1 MKKTQHTPIFIVVV
15 LSMLLFN
22 CEKKPIVTAVE
33 ARVIAKEAYI
43 YGNPLVDNYRIIH
56 AYFVDQNNPE
66 YKAPFNQIKNIPKV
80 YTPED
85 KAIQTP
91 NSDTP
96 YSMACLDLRAEPVVV
111 TLPPIKEDRYFS
123 VQMVDGYTHNF
134 HYMGS
139 RTTGNGGG
147 NYLFVGPDW
156 KGEIP
161 AGFKDLI
168 RSETQFVLTI
178 VRTQL
183 FEPAELENVI
193 NIQKGYQIQPL
204 SQYLKQAAPAQPQ
217 QVELIKPLS
226 KEDQQG
232 NLLFFKQLNF
242 WLQFCATHESE
253 KALMERF
260 AKIGVGAGKEF
271 DPEKFSPEIKEAIA
285 EGMKDAWK
293 ELESMKE
300 NEIKSGKVTSG
311 DLFGTR
317 EFLKNNYLY
326 RFAAAALGIYG
337 NSKEEAMYPF
347 YLADANGKPLD
358 GATNRYTLTLKEN
371 ELPPVNSFWSFTMY
385 ELPSSLLV
393 ANPINRYLINSPM
406 LPQLKRNADKSIT
419 LYVQNESPGKDK
431 ESNWLPAPKGPFQ
444 LVLRLYWPKPEAV
457 NGTWKQP
464 PLMPVQ

>member
-1 MKKTQHTPIFIVVV
+1 
-15 LSMLLFN
+15 MLLFN
-22 CEKKPIVTAVE
+22 CEKKPIVTPEE

-111 TLPPIKEDRYFS
+111 TLPPIEEGRYFS

-156 KGEIP
+156 KGETP
-161 AGFKDLI
+161 AGFKDVI
-168 RSETQFVLTI
+168 RSEKQFVLTI

-193 NIQKGYQIQPL
+193 NIQKGYQIQSL

-217 QVELIKPLS
+217 QMELIKPLS
-226 KEDQQG
+226 KEEQQG
-232 NLLFFKQLNF
+232 NLLFFNQLNF
-242 WLQFCATHESE
+242 WLQFCAIHESE
-253 KALMERF
+253 KTLMERF

-293 ELESMKE
+293 ELEAMKE

-311 DLFGTR
+311 NLFGTR

-347 YLADANGKPLD
+347 YLADAKGKPLD

-419 LYVQNESPGKDK
+419 LYVQNESPGKGK

-464 PLMPVQ
+464 PLMSVE

>member
-1 MKKTQHTPIFIVVV
+1 MKKNQRTLLVLTVF
-15 LSMLLFN
+15 LSMLLLN
-22 CEKKPIVTAVE
+22 CERKPTVTADE
-33 ARVIAKEAYI
+33 ARTIAKEAYI

-96 YSMACLDLRAEPVVV
+96 YSMACLDLRTEPLVV
-111 TLPPIKEDRYFS
+111 TLPPIEEGRYFS

-147 NYLFVGPDW
+147 SYLVVGPDW
-156 KGEIP
+156 QGETP
-161 AGFKDLI
+161 AGFKDVI
-168 RSETQFVLTI
+168 RTETQFVLTI
-178 VRTQL
+178 IRTQL

-204 SQYLKQAAPAQPQ
+204 SQYLKQAAPTQTQ
-217 QVELIKPLS
+217 QVELVTPLS
-226 KEDQQG
+226 KEEQQG

-242 WLQFCATHESE
+242 WLQFCAIHESE
-253 KALMERF
+253 KELMERF

-271 DPEKFSPEIKEAIA
+271 DPEKFSPEIKEAIG

-293 ELESMKE
+293 ELQALKE

-347 YLADANGKPLD
+347 YMADANSKPLD
-358 GATNRYTLTLKEN
+358 GAAHRYTLTLKEN

-385 ELPSSLLV
+385 ELPSSLLT

-406 LPQLKRNADKSIT
+406 LPQLKLNADNSIT

-444 LVLRLYWPKPEAV
+444 VVLRLYWPKPEAI

-464 PLMPVQ
+464 PLQPVE